1 MRQHSALCGVASFT
15 LESYMYSC
23 TCVFFKLN
31 FQLEMQK
38 KENVGLELWK
48 SQSRGTHKQERYDL
62 FIPKSEQRQSS
73 PFKLKNLRT

>member
-15 LESYMYSC
+15 LESYSC
-23 TCVFFKLN
+23 MCVFVKLN

-48 SQSRGTHKQERYDL
+48 SQSRDTHKQERYDL
-62 FIPKSEQRQSS
+62 FIPQSEQIRQSS